1 MLIPFM
7 AAGVVCVAQAITPE
21 DACTQLLSTLENQVA
36 VLQGIKDK
44 ETAAAAVAPLKD
56 IMTRQGELFS
66 VDENALWLH
75 IDNSV
80 EIKQEFLLTLQ
91 SMAAEFSRLE
101 AAKYFNCAEL
111 RQLVYARL
119 LTGGAAAKG

>member
-21 DACTQLLSTLENQVA
+21 DACTQLLSTLEKQA
-36 VLQGIKDK
+36 SVLQGIKDK

-56 IMTRQGELFS
+56 CMTRQGELFS

-75 IDNSV
+75 IDNSE
-80 EIKQEFLLTLQ
+80 EIKQEFMLTLQ
-91 SMAAEFSRLE
+91 NLAAEYSRLE
-101 AAKYFNCAEL
+101 AAKFFDCVEL
-111 RQLVYARL
+111 RQLVYTQL
-119 LTGGAAAKG
+119 LTEGSAGKE